1 MSGSSGVKYL
11 LILIV
16 FSCVSFLGFSSYV
29 TYRIDGLSQRH
40 AKLNTL
46 NHLVFEFSSFL
57 RSSNAKENL
66 TTFYNERNNINLLLS
81 QLSKESTKE
90 NERVAFENMRITIK
104 DIDTLYT
111 RIAQAPDP
119 TKEFSDYVLG
129 QLNVKS
135 QVLVSEGIRAEDAL
149 TEELSILINIDQK
162 AKILFVFFITLL
174 VSGLA
179 FVIYY
184 FFIKPIDHL
193 SRAVTSISNDN
204 LLFDIDPYLPTKNT
218 EVGRLALTFVQ
229 LSDKLR
235 FYYTSLDSEVKS
247 RTKELLEKT
256 TSLEEQVKE
265 TQKFKM
271 AVTSSTDAIVITDA
285 DGNIVYVNKAWE
297 NLNKYSSQEALGK
310 NPRILNSSQTPSD
323 VFIEMWSAL
332 KGGKPYSSEQ
342 LVNKRKDGS
351 TYEAALAVYPILSKE
366 KTLYYVGVQHDITE
380 RKMIERAKSDFVSL
394 ASHQLRTPLSAI
406 NWYIEMLLNGDVGNL
421 TKEQTDVASVVMDS
435 SKRMGVLIEALL
447 NVARI
452 ESNTF
457 IIKPEPINIKEM
469 LDNILLTVGVTAS
482 KKNISISFAY
492 DFSLPTINLDKNIA
506 EVIFT
511 NLLTNAI
518 KYTPNEGIVTVTVT
532 QFPELSKNPT
542 HVLYKVA
549 DNGYGIPESA
559 KSNIFSKLYRANNVK
574 NLDTDGTGLGLYTV
588 KSVVESIGGK
598 VWFESTEGEGSTF
611 YVTIP
616 LSGMQAKEGSRVL
629 NVI

>member
-1 MSGSSGVKYL
+1 
-11 LILIV
+11 
-16 FSCVSFLGFSSYV
+16 
-29 TYRIDGLSQRH
+29 
-40 AKLNTL
+40 
-46 NHLVFEFSSFL
+46 
-57 RSSNAKENL
+57 
-66 TTFYNERNNINLLLS
+66 
-81 QLSKESTKE
+81 
-90 NERVAFENMRITIK
+90 
-104 DIDTLYT
+104 
-111 RIAQAPDP
+111 
-119 TKEFSDYVLG
+119 
-129 QLNVKS
+129 
-135 QVLVSEGIRAEDAL
+135 
-149 TEELSILINIDQK
+149 
-162 AKILFVFFITLL
+162 
-174 VSGLA
+174 
-179 FVIYY
+179 
-184 FFIKPIDHL
+184 PIDHL